1 MWFTAEDKHD
11 KLVLSELIMIRANHI
26 HIKGQNPSI
35 GGDGPNKTN
44 TVENIELIIR
54 LTLQDLRVTGN
65 DRFDPQGLSYI
76 SCGSHK

>member
-44 TVENIELIIR
+44 TVENTDYTTNVTR
-54 LTLQDLRVTGN
+54 LEGYR
-65 DRFDPQGLSYI
+65 
-76 SCGSHK
+76 K